1 MTGIYQIDANESLT
15 RRRTAF
21 RARIAYTIAAA
32 SCIAYFLISMFLIR
46 PIDEAL
52 LPLMNRLVSSV
63 TVDEAVRA
71 ELPAILTDA
80 AGYIFICTVPFLLA
94 LAAYCFLHGASPEP
108 AVKHGVPKMPFLY
121 IGGAIGLS
129 YALNLIINL
138 LFFSFGDRF
147 LPAEQVNP
155 VTAPGIILYFI
166 QLAVLPAILEEIA
179 FRGIILKHLLPYNR
193 FGAMIFSSLLFGMLH
208 INPRQ
213 AIFAAA
219 FGMLLALCYDYT
231 RSIKFTALI
240 HFMNNLISGGIG
252 YAEQY
257 GNPTTTVLLNMFIY
271 AMMGLGVFALVYYIR
286 NGIKKQCV
294 SFIRPQHT
302 GAKLSLGRSML
313 HCFTNA
319 GTIILL
325 GMYCYIIYLVYYS
338 K

>member
-1 MTGIYQIDANESLT
+1 MTGIYQIDANESFI

-21 RARIAYTIAAA
+21 KARMAYTIAAA
-32 SCIAYFLISMFLIR
+32 ACIAYFLISMFLMR

-52 LPLMNRLVSSV
+52 LPLMNRFVSSV
-63 TVDEAVRA
+63 SADEAVRA
-71 ELPAILTDA
+71 ELPPILTDI
-80 AGYIFICTVPFLLA
+80 AGYIFICTAPFLLA
-94 LAAYCFLHGASPEP
+94 FAAYCFLHGMNPES
-108 AVKHGVPKMPFLY
+108 AAKHGAPKMPFLY

-129 YALNLIINL
+129 YALNLIVNL
-138 LFFSFGDRF
+138 IFFSGGDRF
-147 LPAEQVNP
+147 LPAEHVNP

-193 FGAMIFSSLLFGMLH
+193 IGAMIFSSLLFGLLH
-208 INPRQ
+208 VNPPQ

-219 FGMLLALCYDYT
+219 FGMVLALCYDYT

-240 HFMNNLISGGIG
+240 HFTNNLISGGID

-257 GNPTTTVLLNMFIY
+257 GNPSTTVLLNMFVY
-271 AMMGLGVFALVYYIR
+271 AMIGLGIFALVYYIR
-286 NGIKKQCV
+286 NGIKKQRV

-313 HCFTNA
+313 HCFLNT
-319 GTIILL
+319 GTVILMGL
-325 GMYCYIIYLVYYS
+325 YCYIIYLVYYS